1 MPDPGLH
8 TGADQFDWL
17 QPCCQCL
24 DTLACCSLDHMLFNH
39 LILDHA
45 TQSLLLVQV
54 GDMRAA
60 WKKIKAA
67 GLDSDAALRC
77 IYMQLACKDL

>member
-1 MPDPGLH
+1 
-8 TGADQFDWL
+8 
-17 QPCCQCL
+17 
-24 DTLACCSLDHMLFNH
+24 MLFNH
-39 LILDHA
+39 SILDHA